1 MVIITKEKSMTKAF
15 TKAQA
20 NQIAEKTAII
30 ANQAFSMG
38 RDTEGT
44 RIKQYINEQLCKSC
58 AKGQDCDFDNCFL
71 LKDVVAFINSTGNHT
86 KNEIGL

>member
-15 TKAQA
+15 TKAQS

-30 ANQAFSMG
+30 ANHAFSMG

-44 RIKQYINEQLCKSC
+44 RIKQYINEQLCLSCSKSL
-58 AKGQDCDFDNCFL
+58 DCDFDNCYL
-71 LKDVVAFINSTGNHT
+71 LKDIIAFINSTGNHQ